1 MMQTMIHNIEDL
13 EERLSAPSDR
23 LLETFQRISGDIL
36 VLGAAG
42 KMGPTLARM
51 AKRAST
57 LSDTLRRVIAV
68 SRFSE
73 AGSEAALQRHGVET
87 IACDLLEGD
96 LEALPS
102 APNVIFMAGR
112 KFGSQGNEALTWAMN
127 VWLPGRVAQR
137 FAESR
142 IVAFSTGNVYGLS
155 PVAHGGSREE
165 DSPNPQGEYAMSCLG
180 RERIFEHF
188 SRVQG
193 TPMAIIRLNYAVE
206 MRYGVLVDIANRVW
220 EGEAVDLSMGYV
232 NVIWQGEA
240 NALSLC
246 ALEVVASPPPLLN
259 VAGSE
264 ILRIRE
270 VAEEFGRR
278 MGRAVHF
285 EGQEREGALLN
296 CGEKARDL
304 FGAPETSVSQ
314 IMDWITD
321 WIRRGGATLNKPTH
335 FEVRDGKF

>member
-1 MMQTMIHNIEDL
+1 MQNRIQDVEDL
-13 EERLSAPSDR
+13 EERLSAPSER
-23 LLETFQRISGDIL
+23 LLETFQRVRGDIL

-51 AKRAST
+51 AKRASL
-57 LSDTLRRVIAV
+57 LSHTPRRVIAV

-73 AGSEAALQRHGVET
+73 AGSAESLQRHGIET
-87 IACDLLEGD
+87 IPCDLLEGD

-137 FAESR
+137 FAGSR

-155 PVAHGGSREE
+155 PVQGGGSRE
-165 DSPNPQGEYAMSCLG
+165 DDTPNPQGEYAMSCLG

-188 SRVQG
+188 SRVQE

-206 MRYGVLVDIANRVW
+206 MRYGVLVDIARRVW
-220 EGEAVDLSMGYV
+220 EGEEVDLSMGYV

-246 ALEVVASPPPLLN
+246 ALEVVASPPTLLN

-264 ILRIRE
+264 ILRIRK
-270 VAEEFGRR
+270 VAEEFGER
-278 MGRAVHF
+278 MGRSVRF
-285 EGQEREGALLN
+285 VGQEREDALLN
-296 CGEKARDL
+296 CGQKARDL
-304 FGAPETSVSQ
+304 FGAQETSVSQ
-314 IMDWITD
+314 MMDWITD
-321 WIRRGGATLNKPTH
+321 WITRGGASLNKPTH